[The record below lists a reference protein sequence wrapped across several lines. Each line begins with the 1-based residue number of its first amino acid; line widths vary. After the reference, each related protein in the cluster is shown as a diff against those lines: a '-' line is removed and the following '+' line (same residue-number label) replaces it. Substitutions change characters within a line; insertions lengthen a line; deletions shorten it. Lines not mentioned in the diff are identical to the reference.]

1 MAKKTKIDIII
12 EELQNASKMHLRQSK
27 ELASHAKDMDKGSPA
42 NKNYNEVNVQD
53 LQDMGEVKKDSKKRN
68 YVVNERL
75 TNSKADTLYIPKGT
89 KSYTG
94 RKIKVGSLIDESDYE
109 NLSSQANNP
118 INKNKPGEI
127 LDLPKST
134 MKGGNIGALGGV
146 SKAFV
151 KVGKAIASNMISPI
165 QPRDEVKASKYA
177 KATKKIKPFETS
189 KK

>member
-53 LQDMGEVKKDSKKRN
+53 LQDLGEVKKDSKKRN

-94 RKIKVGSLIDESDYE
+94 KKIKVGSLIDESDYE

-151 KVGKAIASNMISPI
+151 KVGKAIASSMISPI